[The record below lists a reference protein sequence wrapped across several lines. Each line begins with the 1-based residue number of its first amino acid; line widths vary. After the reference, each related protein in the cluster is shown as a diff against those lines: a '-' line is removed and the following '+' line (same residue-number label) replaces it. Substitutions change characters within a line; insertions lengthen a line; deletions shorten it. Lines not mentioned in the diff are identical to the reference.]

1 MVKSPAYIIY
11 NGIVSRRRKIIK
23 CDRKKTFIIGTILL
37 FHTLYIITASRFFW
51 FDFFFLSVMVYYIN
65 WQILIIILRWFFLE
79 AVCDLSIVS
88 DSERL
93 VKGIFFVLFFWLFWW
108 FFGCFWWFFGCF
120 WSPFAWCCCCRNNIG
135 RSGFCT
141 STTD

>member
-23 CDRKKTFIIGTILL
+23 CDRKKNIHYWDNFAVP
-37 FHTLYIITASRFFW
+37 YIIHNYCEQIFLIW
-51 FDFFFLSVMVYYIN
+51 FFFLMCDGILYN
-65 WQILIIILRWFFLE
+65 WQILIIILRWFFWKLF
-79 AVCDLSIVS
+79 CDLSIVS

-93 VKGIFFVLFFWLFWW
+93 LRAFSLCFWLL
-108 FFGCFWWFFGCF
+108 WWFFGCF